1 MEQIVIIHPDGK
13 TLPLF
18 SKARVSCVSKA
29 TQKVALLSDDL
40 VAISITTAT
49 PLDLQIDDYILV
61 YGKRYKLN
69 QLPNITK
76 NGERSY
82 TYEVEMEGAQYDLI
96 DIAYQLPADAYGD
109 TYYSDLA
116 GHLNVL
122 MFNINRVL
130 PGKWILG
137 SVPKDTAY
145 KNIIATEKNCL
156 AALQEL
162 CNEYG
167 VEFEITS
174 DGNTN
179 TLNIKSQAGTTH
191 PFTLKYGRGR
201 GLYNLSR
208 ENISNTSIKT
218 RLFVYGGT
226 ENLGSSYGNNK
237 LCLPGTTRLTSYIE
251 DTEAMAKYG
260 VKEGEKNYSDIKPER
275 EGVITAVGSDILTF
289 SDGSMDFDLNEKKED
304 GSTIY
309 LIDSTE
315 AKVKFQTGQLAG
327 YEFDV
332 HSYDHSTKTFVINKF
347 TDENGMVFPSQ
358 DSEAFRFAKGD
369 KYIITDIN
377 LPQSYRDDAE
387 KRLLETGTKDFAT
400 LKQPQVSY
408 KLSLDGNFIGSMFG
422 DEVEI
427 ELFHVGDFIQIEDVE
442 VNVNKA
448 VRITRIERNLLE
460 RHTYDITLSDTVSK
474 STSVRVINDIKDI
487 NDVISINK
495 LADPA
500 KARRRW
506 KATQELLSMVFD
518 PEGDYYSDK
527 IKPLSI
533 ETSML
538 SVGAKSTQFTLRN
551 VTFQPNFNGDA
562 NTLHVSAGSLVHY
575 AIEDELRTWTMVG
588 NTFSKL
594 AANTPYYI
602 YAKCPI
608 TTGEVGNFV
617 LSAQAKTVTS
627 EPGHYNFL
635 VGVLNSVVTDSDGT
649 RPGRL
654 ISLTY
659 GSSTINGRFIRTGR
673 IESSGGGNCY
683 FDLDNDE
690 IGGVIKFVGKDGSI
704 KDVSDIEEKADEAK
718 DFINNTLPG
727 ILGEMQGQLDGQIE
741 QFFYEY
747 DPTISN
753 VPAKDWTTTKLKE
766 DHLGD
771 LFYNTKTGKIFRWVK
786 NDSTYSWQELQDS
799 EIAQALALANDA
811 LALARTKRRIFT
823 TTPTTPYEVGDL
835 WVQGAN
841 GDIMRCK
848 VSRASGSYSA
858 SDWEKASQ
866 YTSDAALNAFI
877 NGNFSDTVTD
887 LTKQIDGKIES
898 WFQSSDPATKWTTIE
913 LKKAHVGDM
922 WYIPADKKL
931 FIYISG
937 SIIPFKEKATNNK
950 NFWKKGGMP
959 TTANVPAKDWTTET
973 LKKQHVGDVYYNT
986 LNKSLYVYKAT
997 NVDDSIVYNWEEI
1010 TEEDLILSFLQIVSY
1025 LTDGVKLYI
1034 SNPNTYNVG
1043 DVLLYND
1050 NSLLVAKVARQSGV
1064 FVLSEWTNQGK
1075 NFYYWQRRNDQKAI
1089 DAYETASKAQDTA
1102 DGKRRV
1108 FVDTPYPPY
1117 DVGDLWL
1124 TGGSTDGQLKRC
1136 LMARASG
1143 SYFAN
1148 DWVVAVYYDNT
1159 KTTIDGGIVTSGT
1172 VQLAGDDQSIK
1183 AGVTGEGTEDSSV
1196 RFWAGASREN
1206 RATAPFRVLQ
1216 DGEFHATKAN
1226 IKGHIEAE
1234 SGKFRGTVEAI
1245 DGIFY
1250 GSLATPPKAIA
1261 DNTTALT
1268 LSFED
1273 GFNYAGTLSQA
1284 NKGKKIYLPTDKK
1297 YNGVHCS
1304 IINYGLS
1311 SNGYFQIQ
1319 TVNNYPLLYCG
1330 RQNNRNTVNSVI
1342 LYGTSE
1348 VRLKAIE
1355 AFGVIRWF
1363 VENAMD
1369 FSFDYIN
1376 SYLTNGIPNQI
1387 SRCLGS
1393 YWMDSQWG
1401 LRTVSCSDGNTVKLS
1416 AYNNST
1422 WTFSFTKSRPS
1433 TKNYTVVPRLETK
1446 SLPVRI
1452 LEKSNSGFKIQ
1463 LYFEYV
1469 MGIEGVATIY
1479 VDGGGWGFDIFEF
1492 DV

>member
-1 MEQIVIIHPDGK
+1 MEQIIIIHQNGD

-18 SKARVSCVSKA
+18 SKARISSVSKA

-49 PLDLQIDDYILV
+49 PLDLRIGDYALI
-61 YGKRYKLN
+61 YGKCYKLN

-82 TYEVEMEGAQYDLI
+82 TYDIEMEGAQYDLI
-96 DIAYQLPADAYGD
+96 DIAYHLPADAYGD
-109 TYYSDLA
+109 TYYADLA

-130 PGKWILG
+130 PGKWVLG
-137 SVPKDTAY
+137 SVPTDTTY
-145 KNIIATEKNCL
+145 TNITTTEKNCL
-156 AALQEL
+156 AALQEH

-174 DGNTN
+174 DGKTN

-191 PFTLKYGRGR
+191 AFTLKYGRGR

-208 ENISNTSIKT
+208 ENISNASIKT
-218 RLFVYGGT
+218 RLFIYGGT
-226 ENLGSSYGNNK
+226 DNLGSDYRSNK

-251 DTEAMAKYG
+251 DAEAIAKYG
-260 VKEGEKNYSDIKPER
+260 IKEGEKNYSDIKPER
-275 EGVITAVGSDILTF
+275 EGTITAVGSDIISF
-289 SDGSMDFDLNEKKED
+289 SDDSMDFDLNEKKED
-304 GSTIY
+304 GSTTKY
-309 LIDSTE
+309 LINDTA
-315 AKVKFQTGQLAG
+315 AKIKFQTGQLAG

-332 HSYDHSTKTFVINKF
+332 HSYTHETKTFIINKF
-347 TDENGMVFPSQ
+347 TDENGKVFPSE

-369 KYIITDIN
+369 KYIILDVN
-377 LPQSYRDDAE
+377 LPQKYIDNAE
-387 KRLLETGTKDFAT
+387 KRALEAGTKDFAT

-408 KLSLDGNFIGSMFG
+408 KLSLDGNFIGRMYG

-427 ELFHVGDFIQIEDVE
+427 ELFHVGDFIQIEDAEIGVK
-442 VNVNKA
+442 KA

-460 RHTYDITLSDTVSK
+460 KHSYDITLSDTVSK

-506 KATQELLSMVFD
+506 KATQELLSLVFD

-538 SVGAKSTQFTLRN
+538 SVGAKSTQFTLSN

-562 NTLHVSAGSLVHY
+562 NTLFASPGYLVHY
-575 AIEDELRTWTMVG
+575 AIEEQLRTWTIVG
-588 NTFSKL
+588 NTFSNLK
-594 AANTPYYI
+594 ADTPYYI

-608 TTGEVGNFV
+608 ATGIVGNFI
-617 LSAQAKTVTS
+617 LSTQAKTVAS
-627 EPGHYNFL
+627 ETGYYNFL
-635 VGVLNSVVTDSDGT
+635 IGVLNSVVTDSDGT

-673 IESSGGGNCY
+673 IESSGGGSCY
-683 FDLDNDE
+683 FDLDNNE
-690 IGGVIKFVGKDGSI
+690 IGGVIKFVSSDGSM
-704 KDVSDIEEKADEAK
+704 KDITDVEEKAEETK
-718 DFINNTLPG
+718 DYINNTLPG
-727 ILGEMQGQLDGQIE
+727 ILNEIQGQLDGQIE

-747 DPTISN
+747 DPTTTN
-753 VPAKDWTTTKLKE
+753 VPAKDWTTIKLKE

-786 NDSTYSWQELQDS
+786 NGSTYGWQELQDS
-799 EIAQALALANDA
+799 EVAQALALANDA

-823 TTPTTPYEVGDL
+823 TTPTTPYEIGDL
-835 WVQGAN
+835 WVQGAS

-848 VSRASGSYSA
+848 TTRASGNYSA

-866 YTSDAALNAFI
+866 YTSDAALNTFI
-877 NGNFSDTVTD
+877 TENFASTVTD

-898 WFQSSDPATKWTTIE
+898 WFQTSDPATSWTTTA

-922 WYIPADKKL
+922 WYNSTTKL
-931 FIYISG
+931 LKRYTVSD
-937 SIIPFKEKATNNK
+937 S
-950 NFWKKGGMP
+950 
-959 TTANVPAKDWTTET
+959 VYSWTTIE
-973 LKKQHVGDVYYNT
+973 
-986 LNKSLYVYKAT
+986 
-997 NVDDSIVYNWEEI
+997 
-1010 TEEDLILSFLQIVSY
+1010 
-1025 LTDGVKLYI
+1025 
-1034 SNPNTYNVG
+1034 
-1043 DVLLYND
+1043 
-1050 NSLLVAKVARQSGV
+1050 
-1064 FVLSEWTNQGK
+1064 
-1075 NFYYWQRRNDQKAI
+1075 DQKAI
-1089 DAYETASKAQDTA
+1089 DAYDTASKAQDTA

-1124 TGGSTDGQLKRC
+1124 TGDSTDGQLKRC
-1136 LMARASG
+1136 ITARASG
-1143 SYFAN
+1143 SYLAN
-1148 DWVVAVYYDNT
+1148 EWVIAVYYDNT

-1172 VQLAGDDQSIK
+1172 VQLAGDDNSIK
-1183 AGVTGEGTEDSSV
+1183 AGVTGEGTKDDSV
-1196 RFWAGASREN
+1196 RFWSGVSREN
-1206 RATAPFRVLQ
+1206 RATAPYRVLQ
-1216 DGEFHATKAN
+1216 DGTFYATKAN
-1226 IKGHIEAE
+1226 IKGHVEAE
-1234 SGKFRGTVEAI
+1234 SGTFKGRVEAT

-1250 GSLATPPKAIA
+1250 GSLATPPQAIP

-1268 LSFED
+1268 LSFEN

-1284 NKGKKIYLPTDKK
+1284 NKGKKINLPTDKK

-1319 TVNNYPLLYCG
+1319 TVNSYPLLYCG
-1330 RQNNRNTVNSVI
+1330 RQSNRNTVNSVI

-1387 SRCLGS
+1387 ARCLGS
-1393 YWMDSQWG
+1393 YWMTSRSS
-1401 LRTVSCSDGNTVKLS
+1401 LTVKGCSDGNTVRFSSYS
-1416 AYNNST
+1416 ADGR
-1422 WTFSFTKSRPS
+1422 FSFTFTKSRV
-1433 TKNYTVVPRLETK
+1433 TNKDYTVIIRNEGGNNCPY
-1446 SLPVRI
+1446 RI
-1452 LEKSNSGFKIQ
+1452 TNKTNSGFTIEFNFQ
-1463 LYFEYV
+1463 YV

-1479 VDGGGWGFDIFEF
+1479 VDGGNWGFDILEF